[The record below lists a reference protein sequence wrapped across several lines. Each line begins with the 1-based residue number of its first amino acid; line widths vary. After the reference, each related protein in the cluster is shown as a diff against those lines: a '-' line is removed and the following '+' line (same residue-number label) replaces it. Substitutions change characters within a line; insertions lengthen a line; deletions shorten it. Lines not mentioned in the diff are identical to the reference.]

1 MRVGKEVQLAIDDF
15 EVGEI
20 ESAMAHACA
29 AIEGTAGKIW
39 PKTLQQ
45 RPGSKRRFT
54 MLLRDNYEVM
64 RPMLGGLELVRTRYP
79 VDIDSAATASDGRV
93 DFADLVYVVHRCTH
107 AHGDEL
113 PSGTDLLPDANA
125 TIGLTRMTVV
135 DGAVQLSDRTIF
147 ALLAVAVL
155 APVNRDQYA
164 PDGYH
169 LTLADERF
177 VINEWWGRRDDFLA
191 AAAKHPIGPEVALDF
206 GDGMIGR

>member
-1 MRVGKEVQLAIDDF
+1 MRVGKEVQLAIDDY
-15 EVGEI
+15 EKDEI

-29 AIEGTAGKIW
+29 GVEGTAGKVW
-39 PKTLQQ
+39 PRTMPG

-54 MLLRDNYEVM
+54 MLLRDNYDVM
-64 RPMLGGLELVRTRYP
+64 RRMLGGLELVNTRYP
-79 VDIDSAATASDGRV
+79 VDVHGEPTAGDGRV

-113 PSGTDLLPDANA
+113 PPGSDMLSDANV
-125 TIGLTRMTVV
+125 TIGRTRMTVV

-155 APVNRDQYA
+155 APVNRDQEV

-169 LTLADERF
+169 LTLADEPF
-177 VINEWWGRRDDFLA
+177 PINEWWGSKERFLE
-191 AAAKHPIGPEVALDF
+191 AAAKHPLGPEVTLDF
-206 GDGMIGR
+206 DDWIVGR